1 MKMRIKKAKKG
12 IIKSSVVPLERPKDV
27 SFFDYFLNNL

>member
-12 IIKSSVVPLERPKDV
+12 LVKNSVVPLERPKDV
-27 SFFDYFLNNL
+27 KIIFH